1 MEDVD
6 GLKQQN
12 SFSGIN
18 WLESSVSADESNYNI
33 STNADDLSNFASG
46 TKGFNNGRVKVEQ
59 EMNHCFKEIFLNN
72 LTMMMSIYST

>member
-1 MEDVD
+1 MEGVD

-33 STNADDLSNFASG
+33 STNADDLSNFAFG
-46 TKGFNNGRVKVEQ
+46 T
-59 EMNHCFKEIFLNN
+59 
-72 LTMMMSIYST
+72 